1 MSKYED
7 KALEIMRIKSNYD
20 RALLENP
27 DIMELS
33 QSLGLA
39 KEELKNMIQDELK
52 NDFYSSTTDIH
63 VTKVPAKKVFDSK
76 KFALER
82 NTLYKKYCTKIK
94 KESYRIYL

>member
-1 MSKYED
+1 MSKYEK
-7 KALEIMRIKSNYD
+7 KALEIMRIKGDYEK
-20 RALLENP
+20 ALLKNP

>member
-1 MSKYED
+1 MQL
-7 KALEIMRIKSNYD
+7 AQ
-20 RALLENP
+20 A
-27 DIMELS
+27 
-33 QSLGLA
+33 LGLA